1 MNSTGRSKRLPGAV
15 ALLALILVG
24 IAALLVAGAGP
35 AYSAGLLSLGAAFQA
50 LRYGVIVAIGA
61 GALGL
66 IALAVAVWRR
76 DLRPALIGGLA
87 VVSTLALMIIPLL
100 QWQQAQAVPPIHDI
114 TTDTDD
120 PPAFEALVAAR
131 EKAPNAVAY
140 PGEDTARQ
148 QRNAYPDI
156 GPLEVKAPLSVV
168 LKAAEA
174 EVRDFGWEL
183 VAVADDSIE
192 ATATTTWF
200 GFKDDVVIRL
210 REEGDS
216 VRVDMRSASRVGR
229 SDVGANAAR
238 IRAYLDALEQR
249 LNANGKPA

>member
-1 MNSTGRSKRLPGAV
+1 MNSTGRRRGLPL
-15 ALLALILVG
+15 ALLGLVLIG
-24 IAALLVAGAGP
+24 IAALLMAGAGP
-35 AYSAGLLSLGAAFQA
+35 AYRAELLSLGAAFDT
-50 LRYGVIVAIGA
+50 LRYGAFAAIGA

-66 IALAVAVWRR
+66 IALATGIWRR
-76 DLRPALIGGLA
+76 DLRPALVGGLV
-87 VVSTLALMIIPLL
+87 VVSALALVIVPLL
-100 QWQQAQAVPPIHDI
+100 HWQQARTVPAIHDI

-140 PGEDTARQ
+140 PGADTARQ
-148 QRNAYPDI
+148 QLDAYPDI
-156 GPLEVKAPLSVV
+156 GPLEVEASLPLV
-168 LKAAEA
+168 LEAAEA

-183 VAVADDSIE
+183 VAMTDNTIE

-210 REEGDS
+210 REQEDS

-238 IRAYLDALEQR
+238 IRAFLDALEQR
-249 LNANGKPA
+249 LDASPESY